1 MGRIYQTSEGASASY
16 LKTRWYKASYQM
28 AKKKVLELIEK
39 LGFTAEVTD
48 DTYGEIFVET
58 PKFDM
63 TITIFEF
70 SIQETSVDLTFE
82 SKMLFDF
89 GKSKKI
95 INDFYLELNKSLEFK
110 GLSLHP

>member
-1 MGRIYQTSEGASASY
+1 MGKMYQTSENANQDY

-28 AKKKVLELIEK
+28 AKKKVLDLLDKEGLK
-39 LGFTAEVTD
+39 PEVTD

-58 PKFDM
+58 PKYDM

-70 SIQETSVDLTFE
+70 SIQETSIDITFE

-89 GKSKKI
+89 GKSKAI
-95 INDFYLELNKSLEFK
+95 INDFYSKINKVLEFK